1 MAEKDSL
8 NGFAIGFLLGA
19 VAGVAIGFLYAPKPG
34 RETRAL
40 LMEKA
45 GEVRERA
52 TEVTGKV
59 RETAS
64 EAGKKVRNR
73 MGAKS

>member
-1 MAEKDSL
+1 MADRDSL

-40 LMEKA
+40 LKEKA
-45 GEVRERA
+45 EEVREKAEEITEKAKGMA
-52 TEVTGKV
+52 TET
-59 RETAS
+59 
-64 EAGKKVRNR
+64 GKKVR
-73 MGAKS
+73 GKLGVKS